1 MEFPLPWERPIWNG
15 RSLLSPGTRYGLT
28 DLRLVR
34 SCGTQCDELAVYD
47 IGDVRVTRTALQR
60 LLGTWTIVIRARADR
75 RQPIRLE
82 HVRRGP
88 QLAGILELL
97 ASDPLDP
104 VDPEAL
110 KAALDWKPA
119 GATSHTRELVTGL
132 VALVC
137 TLMFVVIGLQGQ
149 APPAITYAAD
159 DAIWPAG
166 VKRNPDEIVEFME
179 TIVMP
184 WAIQTLG
191 PVVGGADRVTCETC
205 HGDHGGTRAWQ
216 MPAVVALPQP
226 LFRELGWEMNSSRM
240 DPQLRNAIYGYV
252 AESDKQSTA
261 KYMREVVMPGMA
273 RLLRRP
279 AYDFTRTY
287 EFNRSRQAFGCYHCH
302 RVN

>member
-1 MEFPLPWERPIWNG
+1 MPWERPIWNG
-15 RSLLSPGTRYGLT
+15 RSLLSPGTTYGLT

-34 SCGTQCDELAVYD
+34 SRGDSHDELAVYD
-47 IGDVRVTRTALQR
+47 IGDVRLTRTILQR
-60 LLGTWTIVIRARADR
+60 LLGTWTIVVHARADR
-75 RQPIRLE
+75 RPPVRLE

-104 VDPEAL
+104 IDPDVL
-110 KAALDWKPA
+110 KGTLDWKPA
-119 GATSHTRELVTGL
+119 GSTSHTRELVTGL

-149 APPAITYAAD
+149 APPPITYAAD
-159 DAIWPAG
+159 DAIRPGG
-166 VKRNPDEIVEFME
+166 VKRDPAEIVEFME
-179 TIVMP
+179 TVVMP
-184 WAIQTLG
+184 WATRTLG
-191 PVVGGADRVTCETC
+191 PIVGGADRVTCETC
-205 HGDHGGTRAWQ
+205 HGDHGDTRAWQ

-226 LFRELGWEMNSSRM
+226 LFRELGWELNSSRM
-240 DPQLRNAIYGYV
+240 DPQMRNAIYGYV
-252 AESDKQSTA
+252 AESDKQSKA